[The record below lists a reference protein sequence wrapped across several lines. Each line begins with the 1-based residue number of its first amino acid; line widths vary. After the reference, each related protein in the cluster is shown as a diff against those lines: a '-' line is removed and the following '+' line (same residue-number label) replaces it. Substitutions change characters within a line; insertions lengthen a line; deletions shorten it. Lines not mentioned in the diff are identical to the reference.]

1 LKASSRRGTSLVVNY
16 FGLSE
21 LKGAKMRVLASLTFV
36 VVTLVSCNS
45 TYAADF
51 CVTPD
56 ALGAAAQASMIFT
69 GKIRDV
75 GKSASSGFIVSFQT
89 ETWWVGTPTPQ
100 VRVLWRTNIP
110 GCEYFPVGDVGE
122 RYLVYAD
129 PATIKTA
136 ARDMLPEV
144 TILNRTSKLPLDS
157 MTEFGTFRA
166 SDKSALISARP
177 ALNRN
182 DASKE
187 IEVLRILSECAC
199 LSSASL
205 LSCPD
210 LTLTSKHLMTD
221 KVAGPRSFECCI
233 CLRRKLRFF

>member
-1 LKASSRRGTSLVVNY
+1 
-16 FGLSE
+16 
-21 LKGAKMRVLASLTFV
+21 MRALASIMFV
-36 VVTLVSCNS
+36 VITLVCCSS

-69 GKIRDV
+69 GKITDV
-75 GKSASSGFIVSFQT
+75 ALAGKSSSEFIVSLQA
-89 ETWWVGTPTPQ
+89 ETWWKGTPTPE

-110 GCEYFPVGDVGE
+110 GCDYFPVGDVGE

-129 PATIKTA
+129 PPTIKGA

-144 TILNRTSKLPLDS
+144 TILNRTSKLPLAS
-157 MTEFGTFRA
+157 TLAEFGTFRA

-187 IEVLRILSECAC
+187 IEVLRVLRECTC

-210 LTLTSKHLMTD
+210 LTLASKHLMTD
-221 KVAGPRSFECCI
+221 EAGGPRSFECCI
-233 CLRRKLRFF
+233 CLRRKLKFF

>member
-1 LKASSRRGTSLVVNY
+1 
-16 FGLSE
+16 
-21 LKGAKMRVLASLTFV
+21 MRALASLTFV
-36 VVTLVSCNS
+36 VITLVSCSS
-45 TYAADF
+45 TYATDV
-51 CVTPD
+51 CITPD

-69 GKIRDV
+69 GKITDV
-75 GKSASSGFIVSFQT
+75 ALTGKSVSSEFIVSLQA
-89 ETWWVGTPTPQ
+89 ETWWNGTPTPE

-110 GCEYFPVGDVGE
+110 GCDYFPVGDVGE

-129 PATIKTA
+129 PATTIKGA

-157 MTEFGTFRA
+157 TLAEFGTFHA

-177 ALNRN
+177 VLDRN

-187 IEVLRILSECAC
+187 IEVLRVLRECAC

-210 LTLTSKHLMTD
+210 LTLASKHLMTD
-221 KVAGPRSFECCI
+221 EAGGPGSFECCI
-233 CLRRKLRFF
+233 CLRRKLKFF